1 MEIEFKSK
9 KLRKT
14 CENYIKLCEKDGDKR
29 ARKIVQRI
37 NELIAASNLFDISM
51 IPNAR
56 LHPLKQNRKGQLAVD
71 IDHPYRMILEP
82 ANGDIQD
89 YQTITKVII
98 IEFIDYH

>member
-1 MEIEFKSK
+1 MDIEFKSK

-14 CENYIKLCEKDGDKR
+14 CENYIKLCKKGGDKR
-29 ARKIVQRI
+29 AKMIVRRI
-37 NELIAASNLFDISM
+37 NELIAATNLYDVKM

-56 LHPLKQNRKGQLAVD
+56 LHPLKQNRKGQLSVD

-82 ANGDIQD
+82 LDGDIED
-89 YQTITKVII
+89 YQTITKVTI

>member
-14 CENYIKLCEKDGDKR
+14 CENYINLCKKGSDKK
-29 ARKIVQRI
+29 AKKIVQRI
-37 NELIAASNLFDISM
+37 NELIAASSLFDISM

-82 ANGDIQD
+82 VNGDIQD
-89 YQTITKVII
+89 YQTIAKVII